1 MQRDGQEL
9 RCGLTVEALLQALHC
24 SLGHCKGRATPR
36 CLLAPIPKQDATASA
51 ALHTGSW
58 SHMQVHGD
66 IQSLRGAHLPLCE
79 SRRHDEH
86 EIRLQFITSA
96 REFRLGT
103 YALRN
108 ILLVAVT
115 AMGYVLAAVR
125 PLPNPPP
132 LRKGGSRKWY
142 GLRYE

>member
-1 MQRDGQEL
+1 MR
-9 RCGLTVEALLQALHC
+9 
-24 SLGHCKGRATPR
+24 
-36 CLLAPIPKQDATASA
+36 
-51 ALHTGSW
+51 
-58 SHMQVHGD
+58 VHAD
-66 IQSLRGAHLPLCE
+66 IQSLRGAHLPLCK
-79 SRRHDEH
+79 SRWHDEL
-86 EIRLQFITSA
+86 EIRLGFITSA
-96 REFRLGT
+96 REFRIGT

-125 PLPNPPP
+125 PLSNPPP